1 MKGYLTFSMLACLTV
16 SLLSGCTKENSS
28 SISLNQSSDIVVSNR
43 SVYKTSGRTIQP
55 LDVLWYGNCTG
66 EYVRVT
72 GQIVLTYN
80 VIQKAGGT
88 NYAVEFHY
96 QNTKGI
102 GMTTGNSYNIV
113 GHNSSH
119 LYQNFS
125 FDNYSKVSTVSGRI
139 MWITPGKNNNIV
151 AIATYK
157 VIQNGQGD
165 LIINKD
171 SYSLTCE

>member
-1 MKGYLTFSMLACLTV
+1 MKSYFTFSMLVYLTV
-16 SLLSGCTKENSS
+16 SFVSGCTKDNSS
-28 SISLNQSSDIVVSNR
+28 SITLNQSSDIIVANR
-43 SVYKTSGRTIQP
+43 NVYKTSGKTIQN

-66 EYVRVT
+66 EYVHVT

-80 VIQKAGGT
+80 VIQKAAGT

-96 QNTKGI
+96 QNTKGVGI
-102 GMTTGNSYNIV
+102 TSGKAYNIV
-113 GHNSSH
+113 GNNSSH

-125 FDNYSKVSTVSGRI
+125 FDDFTKTSTVSGRI
-139 MWITPGKNNNIV
+139 MWITDGNNNNIV
-151 AIATYK
+151 AIASYK

-165 LIINKD
+165 LVISKD